1 MKYNELLQIK
11 NFFTDFKK
19 IDFIRRID
27 DNILE
32 LSLDRQKFIID
43 LNRSLSAIYQ
53 AKITVKIYNA
63 PFDFMLKK
71 YFNNAYIKDI
81 EVLENNRILCFY
93 TENQK
98 AYKNYQN
105 KIYFEF
111 TGRNTNAIITDC
123 NNIIIEA
130 LRHIDKSFRPI
141 KPNLKLENLKPYEIK
156 EEYKEIKDFKKY
168 FQEQFDNLYQKRL
181 KECKNIKLNTLNK
194 KMQTIKKYLSSLEKE
209 DDLLKEAEDYSF
221 RADVLF
227 ANLNNLKEYE
237 RKFELKDF
245 YGKTIFF
252 DLDCNPKQSA
262 NIFYKKSK
270 KLKQRAKNISIE
282 RSNLLEKLY
291 FYEKLY
297 KLLEKAKDLFEL
309 ELLLPKKKLNENKK
323 IQKDSNI
330 IDFYFNEFKIS
341 VGKNERGNE
350 YLLKNAK
357 KEDLWFHV
365 KDFSSA
371 HVFITSNKQK
381 INEEVVEFA
390 AKLCVNFSNLKSGA
404 YIVDYTKRNFVKVKE
419 KAFVNYIN
427 FKSIKIIKE

>member
-11 NFFTDFKK
+11 NFFINFKK
-19 IDFIRRID
+19 IDFIKRID

-53 AKITVKIYNA
+53 AKITIKNYNA

-71 YFNNAYIKDI
+71 YFNNAYIKNI
-81 EVLENNRILCFY
+81 EVLNNNRVLCFY

-98 AYKNYQN
+98 AYKNYKN

-111 TGRNTNAIITDC
+111 TGRNTNAIITDYD
-123 NNIIIEA
+123 NVIIEA

-141 KPNLKLENLKPYEIK
+141 KPSLKLEILKPYEIK
-156 EEYKEIKDFKKY
+156 EEYKEIKDFQKY
-168 FQEQFDNLYQKRL
+168 FKEQFQNLYQKRL
-181 KECKNIKLNTLNK
+181 EESKSIKLNTLNK
-194 KMQTIKKYLSSLEKE
+194 KIQKIKEYIFSLEKE
-209 DDLLKEAEDYSF
+209 DDLLKEAKNLSF
-221 RADVLF
+221 KADVLF
-227 ANLNNLKEYE
+227 ANLNKLKEYE

-245 YGKTIFF
+245 YGQTILFN
-252 DLDCNPKQSA
+252 LEYNPKQSA

-282 RSNLLEKLY
+282 RNNLLEKMD

-297 KLLEKAKDLFEL
+297 RLLCNAKDLFEL
-309 ELLLPKKKLNENKK
+309 ELLFPRKKLNENKK

-330 IDFYFNEFKIS
+330 VDFYFNEFKIS
-341 VGKNERGNE
+341 VGKNEKGNE
-350 YLLKNAK
+350 FLLKNSK
-357 KEDLWFHV
+357 KEDLWFHI

-381 INEEVVEFA
+381 INEEVIEFA
-390 AKLCVNFSNLKSGA
+390 AKLCINFSNLKPGS
-404 YIVDYTKRNFVKVKE
+404 YLVDYTKRNFVKIKE
-419 KAFVNYIN
+419 KALVNYTN
-427 FKSIKIIKE
+427 FKSMKLIKE